1 MGRQLFCLVGV
12 CALCPAEYGHGTNA
26 NALKPAHTPQAAR
39 ANDGKCAEATLA
51 QCAAAWQ
58 RRRTSYRLNR
68 SARVALRRTLR
79 LALHATARRVAA
91 VYYCTVRRR
100 RVCRAARSIG
110 GGSYWLPVAQRLEP
124 LKVAPALRLHRSA
137 VWLGMPQKTAAM
149 R

>member
-1 MGRQLFCLVGV
+1 MCGGDVGPNV
-12 CALCPAEYGHGTNA
+12 RRHGSDAEPPGT
-26 NALKPAHTPQAAR
+26 
-39 ANDGKCAEATLA
+39 
-51 QCAAAWQ
+51 
-58 RRRTSYRLNR
+58 R

-91 VYYCTVRRR
+91 VYYCAVRRR

-124 LKVAPALRLHRSA
+124 LKVAPALRLHAHRSA